1 MELCSIASGSN
12 GNCIYTGDDNTHL
25 LIDAGISGKRI
36 EAGLNNIELKA
47 SDISGILV
55 THEHSDH
62 IGGLG
67 VMARRHGIPIYA
79 TVGTID
85 AIKHCSG
92 VGKIDPSLFHEVKE
106 DEEFTV
112 GTLNVRP
119 IRVSHD
125 AAQPVAYRV
134 GDGEKNVAVMTD
146 LGYFDDYIVDNI
158 SGLDILLLESNH
170 DIRMLE
176 TGRYPY
182 HLKQRILGKRGH
194 LSNETAG
201 RLLCRVLHD
210 DIKHV
215 FLGHLSGENNYDKL
229 AFETVRM
236 EIDMGDNPYSCA
248 DFDLRIASR
257 YESSEKVSV

>member
-12 GNCIYTGDDNTHL
+12 GNCIYTGDANTHL

-36 EAGLNNIELKA
+36 EAGLNNIELK
-47 SDISGILV
+47 SSEISGILV

-62 IGGLG
+62 ISGLG
-67 VMARRHGIPIYA
+67 VMARRYGIPIYA
-79 TVGTID
+79 TAGTID
-85 AIKHCSG
+85 YIKYCSSA
-92 VGKIDPSLFHEVKE
+92 GKIDESLFNVVRE
-106 DEEFTV
+106 DEEFTI
-112 GTLNVRP
+112 GTLTVRP
-119 IRVSHD
+119 IHVSHD

-134 GDGEKNVAVMTD
+134 SDGKNDVAVMTD
-146 LGYFDDYIVDNI
+146 LGYFDDYIVENI

-176 TGRYPY
+176 TGSYPY
-182 HLKQRILGKRGH
+182 HLKQRILGRRGH

-201 RLLCRVLHD
+201 KLLCRVLHD
-210 DIKHV
+210 NIKHV

-236 EIDMGDNPYSCA
+236 EVDMGDVPYKCT
-248 DFDLRIASR
+248 DFDLSIASR
-257 YESSEKVSV
+257 YESSKKVSV